1 MSHVVKTANLQKTK
15 GYLLYGFFTFH
26 RSIQDAGSRS
36 VFSGHH
42 LSGAG
47 GFVIAII
54 CWLFWCSNKNWPTPW
69 AFLISSQDFWSAS
82 QDHLPDSRPWILDP
96 AFAAVPSA
104 LAGATGYSFPSGHTQ
119 SITALFEP
127 FALHAKKWHQK
138 LLCAAVIVLVGFS
151 RMYLGVHT
159 PKDVLTSFF
168 LSIGCTLVCY
178 VLFYRK
184 EAAAGREAL
193 ISLLMAVMSA
203 ALVLYAA
210 VLYQNSTIELHYA
223 QDCIKASGAGMAFAL
238 GYYVEQNI
246 SVFRPC
252 KDTPKSPSSGSR
264 TCRCPAFCR
273 PGSNR
278 SSENPCRHPFSG
290 IFWSL
295 PGHLCSILFCLQKA
309 AVKKFF
315 PLFFLPYSILLP

>member
-1 MSHVVKTANLQKTK
+1 MDFLHFIAQYRTPEADLFFQGIT
-15 GYLLYGFFTFH
+15 YLA
-26 RSIQDAGSRS
+26 QE
-36 VFSGHH
+36 V
-42 LSGAG
+42 
-47 GFVIAII
+47 FVIAII
-54 CWLFWCSNKNWPTPW
+54 CWLFWCSNKKLAYTLGFSY
-69 AFLISSQDFWSAS
+69 FLSGLLVQALKITFRI
-82 QDHLPDSRPWILDP
+82 PRPWILDP

-119 SITALFEP
+119 SITALFGTL
-127 FALHAKKWHQK
+127 ALHAKKWHQK
-138 LLCAAVIVLVGFS
+138 LLCAAIIVLVGFS

-238 GYYVEQNI
+238 GYYVEQKYI
-246 SVFRPC
+246 RF
-252 KDTPKSPSSGSR
+252 SP
-264 TCRCPAFCR
+264 PAKTR
-273 PGSNR
+273 QKVLRLAVGLAVALLLQTGLKPIIG
-278 SSENPCRHPFSG
+278 E
-290 IFWSL
+290 SL
-295 PGHLCSILFCLQKA
+295 PASFLRYFLVVAWALMFYPVLFT
-309 AVKKFF
+309 KKQR
-315 PLFFLPYSILLP
+315 

>member
-1 MSHVVKTANLQKTK
+1 MDFLHFIAQYRTPEADLFFQGIT
-15 GYLLYGFFTFH
+15 YLA
-26 RSIQDAGSRS
+26 QE
-36 VFSGHH
+36 V
-42 LSGAG
+42 
-47 GFVIAII
+47 FVIAII
-54 CWLFWCSNKNWPTPW
+54 CWLFWCSNKKLAYTLGFSY
-69 AFLISSQDFWSAS
+69 FLSGLLVQALKITFRI
-82 QDHLPDSRPWILDP
+82 PRPWILDP

-119 SITALFEP
+119 SITALFGTL
-127 FALHAKKWHQK
+127 ALHAKKWHQK

-238 GYYVEQNI
+238 GYYVEQKYI
-246 SVFRPC
+246 RF
-252 KDTPKSPSSGSR
+252 SP
-264 TCRCPAFCR
+264 PAKTR
-273 PGSNR
+273 QKVLRLAVGLAVALLLQTGLKPIIG
-278 SSENPCRHPFSG
+278 E
-290 IFWSL
+290 SL
-295 PGHLCSILFCLQKA
+295 PASFLRYFLVVAWALMFYPVLFT
-309 AVKKFF
+309 KKQR
-315 PLFFLPYSILLP
+315 

>member
-1 MSHVVKTANLQKTK
+1 MDFLHFIAQYRTPEADLFFQGIT
-15 GYLLYGFFTFH
+15 YLA
-26 RSIQDAGSRS
+26 QE
-36 VFSGHH
+36 V
-42 LSGAG
+42 
-47 GFVIAII
+47 FVIAII
-54 CWLFWCSNKNWPTPW
+54 CWLFWCSNKKLAYTLGFSY
-69 AFLISSQDFWSAS
+69 FLSGLLVQALKITFRI
-82 QDHLPDSRPWILDP
+82 PRPWILDP

-119 SITALFEP
+119 SITALFGTLA
-127 FALHAKKWHQK
+127 FHAKKWHQK

-238 GYYVEQNI
+238 GYYVEQKYI
-246 SVFRPC
+246 RF
-252 KDTPKSPSSGSR
+252 SP
-264 TCRCPAFCR
+264 PAKTR
-273 PGSNR
+273 QKVLRLAVGLAVALLLQTGLKPIIG
-278 SSENPCRHPFSG
+278 E
-290 IFWSL
+290 SL
-295 PGHLCSILFCLQKA
+295 PASFLRYFLVVAWALMFYPVLFT
-309 AVKKFF
+309 KKQR
-315 PLFFLPYSILLP
+315 

>member
-1 MSHVVKTANLQKTK
+1 MDFLHFIAQYRTPEADLFFQGIT
-15 GYLLYGFFTFH
+15 YLA
-26 RSIQDAGSRS
+26 QE
-36 VFSGHH
+36 V
-42 LSGAG
+42 
-47 GFVIAII
+47 FVIAII
-54 CWLFWCSNKNWPTPW
+54 CWLFWCSNKKLAYTLGFSY
-69 AFLISSQDFWSAS
+69 FLSGLLVQALKITFRI
-82 QDHLPDSRPWILDP
+82 PRPWILDP

-119 SITALFEP
+119 SITALFGTLA
-127 FALHAKKWHQK
+127 FHAKKWHQK

-238 GYYVEQNI
+238 GYYVEQKYI
-246 SVFRPC
+246 RF
-252 KDTPKSPSSGSR
+252 SP
-264 TCRCPAFCR
+264 PAKTR
-273 PGSNR
+273 QKVLRLAVGLAVALLLQTGLKPIIG
-278 SSENPCRHPFSG
+278 E
-290 IFWSL
+290 SL
-295 PGHLCSILFCLQKA
+295 PASFLRYFLVVAWALMLYPVLFT
-309 AVKKFF
+309 KKQR
-315 PLFFLPYSILLP
+315 

>member
-1 MSHVVKTANLQKTK
+1 MDFLHFIAQYRTPEADLFFQGIT
-15 GYLLYGFFTFH
+15 YLA
-26 RSIQDAGSRS
+26 QE
-36 VFSGHH
+36 V
-42 LSGAG
+42 
-47 GFVIAII
+47 FVIAII
-54 CWLFWCSNKNWPTPW
+54 CWLFWCSNKKLAYTLGFSY
-69 AFLISSQDFWSAS
+69 FLSGLLVQALKITFRI
-82 QDHLPDSRPWILDP
+82 PRPWILDP

-104 LAGATGYSFPSGHTQ
+104 LAGATGCSFPSGHTQ
-119 SITALFEP
+119 SITALFGTLA
-127 FALHAKKWHQK
+127 FHAKKWHQK

-238 GYYVEQNI
+238 GYYVEQKYI
-246 SVFRPC
+246 RF
-252 KDTPKSPSSGSR
+252 SP
-264 TCRCPAFCR
+264 PAKTR
-273 PGSNR
+273 QKVLRLAVGLAVALLLQTGLKPIIG
-278 SSENPCRHPFSG
+278 E
-290 IFWSL
+290 SL
-295 PGHLCSILFCLQKA
+295 PASFLRYFLVVAWALMFYPVLFT
-309 AVKKFF
+309 KKQR
-315 PLFFLPYSILLP
+315 

>member
-1 MSHVVKTANLQKTK
+1 MDFLHFIAQYRTPEADLFFQGIT
-15 GYLLYGFFTFH
+15 YLA
-26 RSIQDAGSRS
+26 QE
-36 VFSGHH
+36 V
-42 LSGAG
+42 
-47 GFVIAII
+47 FVIAII
-54 CWLFWCSNKNWPTPW
+54 CWLFWCSNKKLAYTLGFSY
-69 AFLISSQDFWSAS
+69 FLSGLLVQALKITFRI
-82 QDHLPDSRPWILDP
+82 PRPWILDP

-119 SITALFEP
+119 SITALFGTL
-127 FALHAKKWHQK
+127 ALHAKKWHQK

-210 VLYQNSTIELHYA
+210 VLYQNSTLELHYA

-238 GYYVEQNI
+238 GYYVEQKYI
-246 SVFRPC
+246 RF
-252 KDTPKSPSSGSR
+252 SP
-264 TCRCPAFCR
+264 PAKTR
-273 PGSNR
+273 QKVLRLAVGLAVALLLQTGLKPIIG
-278 SSENPCRHPFSG
+278 E
-290 IFWSL
+290 SL
-295 PGHLCSILFCLQKA
+295 PASFLRYFLVVAWALMFYPVLFT
-309 AVKKFF
+309 KKQR
-315 PLFFLPYSILLP
+315 

>member
-1 MSHVVKTANLQKTK
+1 MDFLHFIAQYRTPEADLFFQGIT
-15 GYLLYGFFTFH
+15 YLA
-26 RSIQDAGSRS
+26 QE
-36 VFSGHH
+36 V
-42 LSGAG
+42 
-47 GFVIAII
+47 FVIAII
-54 CWLFWCSNKNWPTPW
+54 CWLFWCSNKKLAYTLGFSY
-69 AFLISSQDFWSAS
+69 FLSGLLVQALKITFRI
-82 QDHLPDSRPWILDP
+82 PRPWILDP

-119 SITALFEP
+119 SITALFGTL
-127 FALHAKKWHQK
+127 ALHAKKWHQK

-203 ALVLYAA
+203 ALALYAA
-210 VLYQNSTIELHYA
+210 VLYQNSTITLHYA

-238 GYYVEQNI
+238 GYYVEQKYI
-246 SVFRPC
+246 RF
-252 KDTPKSPSSGSR
+252 SP
-264 TCRCPAFCR
+264 PAKTR
-273 PGSNR
+273 QKVLRLAVGLAVALLLQTGLKPIIG
-278 SSENPCRHPFSG
+278 E
-290 IFWSL
+290 SL
-295 PGHLCSILFCLQKA
+295 PASFLRYFLVVAWALMFYPVLFT
-309 AVKKFF
+309 KKQR
-315 PLFFLPYSILLP
+315 

>member
-1 MSHVVKTANLQKTK
+1 MDFLHYIAQYRTPEADLFFQGIT
-15 GYLLYGFFTFH
+15 YLA
-26 RSIQDAGSRS
+26 QE
-36 VFSGHH
+36 V
-42 LSGAG
+42 
-47 GFVIAII
+47 FVIAII
-54 CWLFWCSNKNWPTPW
+54 CWLFWCSNKKLAYTLGFSY
-69 AFLISSQDFWSAS
+69 FLSGLLVQALKITFRI
-82 QDHLPDSRPWILDP
+82 PRPWILDP

-119 SITALFEP
+119 SITALFGTL
-127 FALHAKKWHQK
+127 ALHAKKWHQK

-210 VLYQNSTIELHYA
+210 VLYQNSTIALHYA

-238 GYYVEQNI
+238 GYYVEQKYI
-246 SVFRPC
+246 RF
-252 KDTPKSPSSGSR
+252 SP
-264 TCRCPAFCR
+264 PAKTR
-273 PGSNR
+273 QKVLRLAVGLAVALLLQTGLKPIIG
-278 SSENPCRHPFSG
+278 E
-290 IFWSL
+290 SL
-295 PGHLCSILFCLQKA
+295 PASFLRYFLVVAWALMFYPVLFT
-309 AVKKFF
+309 KKQR
-315 PLFFLPYSILLP
+315 

>member
-1 MSHVVKTANLQKTK
+1 MDFLHFIAQYRTPEADLFFQGIT
-15 GYLLYGFFTFH
+15 YLA
-26 RSIQDAGSRS
+26 QE
-36 VFSGHH
+36 V
-42 LSGAG
+42 
-47 GFVIAII
+47 FVIAII
-54 CWLFWCSNKNWPTPW
+54 CWLFWCSNKKLAYTLGFSY
-69 AFLISSQDFWSAS
+69 FLSGLLVQALKITFRI
-82 QDHLPDSRPWILDP
+82 PRPWILDP

-119 SITALFEP
+119 SITALFGTL
-127 FALHAKKWHQK
+127 ALHAKKWHQK

-238 GYYVEQNI
+238 GYYVEQKYI
-246 SVFRPC
+246 RF
-252 KDTPKSPSSGSR
+252 SP
-264 TCRCPAFCR
+264 PAKTLKKVLR
-273 PGSNR
+273 LEVGLAVAMLLQTWLKPIIG
-278 SSENPCRHPFSG
+278 E
-290 IFWSL
+290 SL
-295 PGHLCSILFCLQKA
+295 PASFLRYFLVVAWALMFYPVLFT
-309 AVKKFF
+309 KKQR
-315 PLFFLPYSILLP
+315 